1 MDWQKIRI
9 RLHLTKTKRAFDEG
23 GREHSRMA
31 MSFWIKRSLDLFRHF
46 PSKSARTS
54 LQYGFF
60 FCFLSHSFDQW
71 FSRHISSSLQ
81 VTSLAFSIFMCV
93 FLCNLDFEFD
103 NLCDIS
109 SDFWAFDICSDR
121 NENEFSTKVCVVCIV
136 WNWCLY
142 VDSLTLYRIVS
153 YNTETGNGR
162 ILKQNMLEKEKWREN
177 EMDTSELMKK
187 IIHTQAKHWTWGRI
201 LSINVRIHI
210 INFLLNGS
218 FPSSIRCNCY
228 FLFSPSLFVLKGSR
242 RHAVTLDHNRRMF
255 LVCES
260 LNSRLKF
267 SKRLTQACNSSWLC
281 SALLSTKRNTT
292 FLRPK

>member
-1 MDWQKIRI
+1 MDVYSNWACSSIFVAYVSEAFPCYYSFAEWIGKRLELDCTWQKPRE
-9 RLHLTKTKRAFDEG
+9 HLTKGDVNAAVWRWVFGSSAPLIYSGISLRKVL
-23 GREHSRMA
+23 EHRCNIV
-31 MSFWIKRSLDLFRHF
+31 FF
-46 PSKSARTS
+46 PFS
-54 LQYGFF
+54 
-60 FCFLSHSFDQW
+60 LSHSFEQW
-71 FSRHISSSLQ
+71 FARHISSSPQ

-187 IIHTQAKHWTWGRI
+187 IIHTQAKRWTWGRI
-201 LSINVRIHI
+201 LPNKRTNPH
-210 INFLLNGS
+210 
-218 FPSSIRCNCY
+218 Y
-228 FLFSPSLFVLKGSR
+228 
-242 RHAVTLDHNRRMF
+242 
-255 LVCES
+255 
-260 LNSRLKF
+260 KF
-267 SKRLTQACNSSWLC
+267 SFKWLV
-281 SALLSTKRNTT
+281 SVIDSL
-292 FLRPK
+292 